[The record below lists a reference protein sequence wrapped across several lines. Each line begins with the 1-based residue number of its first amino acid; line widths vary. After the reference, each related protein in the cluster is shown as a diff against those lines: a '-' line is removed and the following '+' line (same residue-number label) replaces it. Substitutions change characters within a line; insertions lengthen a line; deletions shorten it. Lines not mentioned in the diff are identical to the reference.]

1 MSAAPGLTRVLTRYA
16 DGRSELSLDPD
27 LRVFVADLV
36 RPYGL
41 PLREDLLAEGVG
53 HAYEELAA
61 GLLTEALG
69 PDEPADV
76 LIQAFDSPDVRPGA
90 PTSLALSRS
99 CAGTPTALA
108 LCDQGT
114 AGAFAALRAALA
126 YQRTG
131 VARRAVVVLA
141 EQTALHHRPP
151 EPVTLP
157 DRHCAV
163 VLVCETLPGE
173 ELTVRQDSGAAI
185 GAAGSVD
192 PAGSV
197 GSFGSSGSFGSAYS
211 PDSVAEEVRRQAKAL
226 GEEAAVLLAAGLEV
240 PGLDAVRVPAG
251 QPFTGLWSALAD
263 RLPDW
268 RSERRP
274 VLLADLDRRLGVLST
289 LTLRAGPPS

>member
-61 GLLTEALG
+61 GLLAEALG

-141 EQTALHHRPP
+141 EQTALHHLPP

-173 ELTVRQDSGAAI
+173 ELTVRQDSGAVV
-185 GAAGSVD
+185 GAAE
-192 PAGSV
+192 
-197 GSFGSSGSFGSAYS
+197 SAES
-211 PDSVAEEVRRQAKAL
+211 ADSVAEEVRRQAKAL
-226 GEEAAVLLAAGLEV
+226 GEEAAVLLAAGLDV

-263 RLPDW
+263 RLPGW
-268 RSERRP
+268 RAERRP
-274 VLLADLDRRLGVLST
+274 VLLADFDPRLGVLST

>member
-61 GLLTEALG
+61 GLLAEALG

-131 VARRAVVVLA
+131 VAGRAVVVLA
-141 EQTALHHRPP
+141 EQTTLHHRPP

-173 ELTVRQDSGAAI
+173 ELTIHQESGATAE
-185 GAAGSVD
+185 
-192 PAGSV
+192 
-197 GSFGSSGSFGSAYS
+197 SA
-211 PDSVAEEVRRQAKAL
+211 AEEVRRQVKAL
-226 GEEAAVLLAAGLEV
+226 REETRGGEVAVLLAAGLEV
-240 PGLDAVRVPAG
+240 PGPDAVHTPAG
-251 QPFTGLWSALAD
+251 QPFTGLWSALAE
-263 RLPDW
+263 RLPAW

-274 VLLADLDRRLGVLST
+274 VLLADLDPRLGVLST

>member
-61 GLLTEALG
+61 GLLAEALG

-141 EQTALHHRPP
+141 EQTALHHLPP

-173 ELTVRQDSGAAI
+173 ELTVRQDSGA
-185 GAAGSVD
+185 V
-192 PAGSV
+192 V
-197 GSFGSSGSFGSAYS
+197 GTADSA
-211 PDSVAEEVRRQAKAL
+211 DSVAEEVRRQAKAL
-226 GEEAAVLLAAGLEV
+226 GEEAAVLLAAGLDV

-263 RLPDW
+263 RLPGW
-268 RSERRP
+268 RAERRP
-274 VLLADLDRRLGVLST
+274 VLLADFDPRLGVLST

>member
-1 MSAAPGLTRVLTRYA
+1 MPAAPGLTRVLTRYA

-61 GLLTEALG
+61 GLLAEALG

-151 EPVTLP
+151 EPATLP

-173 ELTVRQDSGAAI
+173 ELTVRQDSGA
-185 GAAGSVD
+185 V
-192 PAGSV
+192 V
-197 GSFGSSGSFGSAYS
+197 GEVESAEWAQS
-211 PDSVAEEVRRQAKAL
+211 AAEEVRRQAKEL
-226 GEEAAVLLAAGLEV
+226 GEDAAVLLAAGLEV

-251 QPFTGLWSALAD
+251 QPFTGLWSALAE
-263 RLPDW
+263 RLPGW
-268 RSERRP
+268 RAERRP
-274 VLLADLDRRLGVLST
+274 VLLADFDPRLGVLST

>member
-1 MSAAPGLTRVLTRYA
+1 MPAAPGLTRVLTRYA

-27 LRVFVADLV
+27 LRVFVSDLV

-61 GLLTEALG
+61 GLLAEALG

-141 EQTALHHRPP
+141 EQTALHHQPP

-173 ELTVRQDSGAAI
+173 ELTVRQDSGAVVGRAES
-185 GAAGSVD
+185 AESVESLK
-192 PAGSV
+192 SV
-197 GSFGSSGSFGSAYS
+197 E
-211 PDSVAEEVRRQAKAL
+211 SVAEEVRRQAKAL
-226 GEEAAVLLAAGLEV
+226 GEGAAVLLAAGLEV

-251 QPFTGLWSALAD
+251 QPFTGLWSALAE
-263 RLPDW
+263 RLPGW
-268 RSERRP
+268 RAERRP
-274 VLLADLDRRLGVLST
+274 VLLADFDPRLGVLST

>member
-61 GLLTEALG
+61 GLLAEALG

-141 EQTALHHRPP
+141 EQTALHHLPP

-163 VLVCETLPGE
+163 VLVCETLPDE
-173 ELTVRQDSGAAI
+173 ELTVRQDSGAVV
-185 GAAGSVD
+185 GAAD
-192 PAGSV
+192 A
-197 GSFGSSGSFGSAYS
+197 
-211 PDSVAEEVRRQAKAL
+211 VAEEVRRQAKAL
-226 GEEAAVLLAAGLEV
+226 GEEAAVLLAAGLDV
-240 PGLDAVRVPAG
+240 PGLEAVRVPAG

-263 RLPDW
+263 RLPGW
-268 RSERRP
+268 RAERRP
-274 VLLADLDRRLGVLST
+274 VLLADFDPRLGVLST

>member
-1 MSAAPGLTRVLTRYA
+1 MPAAPGLTRVLTRYA

-61 GLLTEALG
+61 GLLAEALG

-76 LIQAFDSPDVRPGA
+76 LIQAFDSPDIRPGA

-173 ELTVRQDSGAAI
+173 ELTVRQESGAAV
-185 GAAGSVD
+185 GPDDSV
-192 PAGSV
+192 GSV
-197 GSFGSSGSFGSAYS
+197 GSVGSVE
-211 PDSVAEEVRRQAKAL
+211 SVAEEVRRQAKAL
-226 GEEAAVLLAAGLEV
+226 GEDAAVLLAAGLEV

-251 QPFTGLWSALAD
+251 QPFTGLWSALAE
-263 RLPDW
+263 RLPGW
-268 RSERRP
+268 RAERRP
-274 VLLADLDRRLGVLST
+274 VLLADFDPRLGVLST

>member
-1 MSAAPGLTRVLTRYA
+1 MPAAPGLTRVLTRYA

-61 GLLTEALG
+61 GLLAEALG

-141 EQTALHHRPP
+141 EQTALHHQPP
-151 EPVTLP
+151 EPVALP

-173 ELTVRQDSGAAI
+173 ELTVRQDSGEVVGRAA
-185 GAAGSVD
+185 ST
-192 PAGSV
+192 GSV
-197 GSFGSSGSFGSAYS
+197 GSVESAE
-211 PDSVAEEVRRQAKAL
+211 PVASVAEEVRRQAKEL
-226 GEEAAVLLAAGLEV
+226 GEDAAVLLAAGLEV

-251 QPFTGLWSALAD
+251 QPFTGLWSALAE
-263 RLPDW
+263 RLPGW
-268 RSERRP
+268 RAERRP
-274 VLLADLDRRLGVLST
+274 VLLADFDPRLGVLST

>member
-1 MSAAPGLTRVLTRYA
+1 MAAAPGLTRVLTRYA

-151 EPVTLP
+151 EPVILP

-173 ELTVRQDSGAAI
+173 ELTVRQESG
-185 GAAGSVD
+185 VM
-192 PAGSV
+192 V
-197 GSFGSSGSFGSAYS
+197 GSAE
-211 PDSVAEEVRRQAKAL
+211 SVAEEVRRQAKAL

-268 RSERRP
+268 RAERRP
-274 VLLADLDRRLGVLST
+274 VLLADFDPRLGVLST

>member
-1 MSAAPGLTRVLTRYA
+1 MPAAPGLTRVLTRYA

-61 GLLTEALG
+61 GLLAEALG

-76 LIQAFDSPDVRPGA
+76 LIQAFDSPDIRPGA

-173 ELTVRQDSGAAI
+173 ELTVRQESGAAV
-185 GAAGSVD
+185 GPDDSV
-192 PAGSV
+192 GSV
-197 GSFGSSGSFGSAYS
+197 GSVE
-211 PDSVAEEVRRQAKAL
+211 SVAEEVRRQAKAL
-226 GEEAAVLLAAGLEV
+226 GEDAAVLLAAGLEV

-251 QPFTGLWSALAD
+251 QPFTGLWSALAE
-263 RLPDW
+263 RLPGW
-268 RSERRP
+268 RAERRP
-274 VLLADLDRRLGVLST
+274 VLLADFDPRLGVLST

>member
-27 LRVFVADLV
+27 LRVFVTDLV

-41 PLREDLLAEGVG
+41 PLREDLLAEGAG

-61 GLLTEALG
+61 GLLAEALG

-141 EQTALHHRPP
+141 EQTTLHHLPP

-173 ELTVRQDSGAAI
+173 ELTVRQDSGATAE
-185 GAAGSVD
+185 
-192 PAGSV
+192 
-197 GSFGSSGSFGSAYS
+197 SA
-211 PDSVAEEVRRQAKAL
+211 AEEVRRQAKEL
-226 GEEAAVLLAAGLEV
+226 GEEAVVLLAAGLEV
-240 PGLDAVRVPAG
+240 PGPDVVRTPAG
-251 QPFTGLWSALAD
+251 QPFTGLWSVLAD
-263 RLPDW
+263 RLPGW

-274 VLLADLDRRLGVLST
+274 VLLADLDPRLGVLST